1 MATLIPSFKK
11 DNPFESINDN
21 ELIGLTFNDQD
32 GPSNNILWSSSKIV
46 NLIPQGQFQAK
57 QPNAVSGNFAKFGD
71 ENNSG
76 QTIDSGILLDD
87 NADPSS
93 SVIWSSE
100 KIAKIPLPPFQ
111 LKQPDAVSGN
121 ISIFGS
127 DVNLG
132 QVIDSGYSIN
142 DSLPPSSQVIWSSNQ
157 VQSQLLAV
165 SQAKQPNANAGNLA
179 IFGNGVNNGQAIDSG
194 YSIND
199 LSAPSSNVL
208 YSSSKISQ
216 ILPQPQVSF
225 LSGVSPTSTVN
236 PSSNILYVGV
246 DGSSYVWNGSV
257 YNNVFV
263 KSYSKFSSQSPLS
276 IPPGS
281 NIPIPFPIVESSG
294 QSSKGSISISPSG
307 VVTISSSSQASSLY
321 KAKFSGQGLN
331 SGGASIQVSF
341 NFVDQSNQQLGNSS
355 SAFSFSVGGL
365 AINSQCSLEQ
375 YFQVPPL
382 GQLSFSV
389 NIVTK
394 SSDPPVI
401 LGNVGQIDNPYL
413 IVEQVY

>member
-1 MATLIPSFKK
+1 MVIIQNCKLIPK
-11 DNPFESINDN
+11 
-21 ELIGLTFNDQD
+21 
-32 GPSNNILWSSSKIV
+32 
-46 NLIPQGQFQAK
+46 GQFQAK

-100 KIAKIPLPPFQ
+100 KLQKIPLPPFQ
-111 LKQPDAVSGN
+111 LKQPDAISGN

-208 YSSSKISQ
+208 YSSSK
-216 ILPQPQVSF
+216 F
-225 LSGVSPTSTVN
+225 H
-236 PSSNILYVGV
+236 
-246 DGSSYVWNGSV
+246 
-257 YNNVFV
+257 
-263 KSYSKFSSQSPLS
+263 KF
-276 IPPGS
+276 
-281 NIPIPFPIVESSG
+281 
-294 QSSKGSISISPSG
+294 
-307 VVTISSSSQASSLY
+307 
-321 KAKFSGQGLN
+321 
-331 SGGASIQVSF
+331 F
-341 NFVDQSNQQLGNSS
+341 NHKCLF
-355 SAFSFSVGGL
+355 
-365 AINSQCSLEQ
+365 
-375 YFQVPPL
+375 FQVYL
-382 GQLSFSV
+382 LHLQL
-389 NIVTK
+389 
-394 SSDPPVI
+394 I
-401 LGNVGQIDNPYL
+401 LRL
-413 IVEQVY
+413 IFYMLVLMDHLMFGMVLCIIMFL

>member
-1 MATLIPSFKK
+1 MI
-11 DNPFESINDN
+11 N

-46 NLIPQGQFQAK
+46 NLIPKGQFQAK

-111 LKQPDAVSGN
+111 LKQPDAISGN

-179 IFGNGVNNGQAIDSG
+179 IFGNGVNM
-194 YSIND
+194 
-199 LSAPSSNVL
+199 
-208 YSSSKISQ
+208 
-216 ILPQPQVSF
+216 
-225 LSGVSPTSTVN
+225 
-236 PSSNILYVGV
+236 
-246 DGSSYVWNGSV
+246 
-257 YNNVFV
+257 V
-263 KSYSKFSSQSPLS
+263 KLLIQDIQLMICLHLLLMFC
-276 IPPGS
+276 
-281 NIPIPFPIVESSG
+281 
-294 QSSKGSISISPSG
+294 
-307 VVTISSSSQASSLY
+307 
-321 KAKFSGQGLN
+321 
-331 SGGASIQVSF
+331 IQVVKFHKFF
-341 NFVDQSNQQLGNSS
+341 NHKCLF
-355 SAFSFSVGGL
+355 
-365 AINSQCSLEQ
+365 
-375 YFQVPPL
+375 FQVYL
-382 GQLSFSV
+382 LHLQL
-389 NIVTK
+389 
-394 SSDPPVI
+394 I
-401 LGNVGQIDNPYL
+401 LRL
-413 IVEQVY
+413 IFICWC

>member
-1 MATLIPSFKK
+1 M
-11 DNPFESINDN
+11 
-21 ELIGLTFNDQD
+21 
-32 GPSNNILWSSSKIV
+32 ILYHH
-46 NLIPQGQFQAK
+46 
-57 QPNAVSGNFAKFGD
+57 
-71 ENNSG
+71 
-76 QTIDSGILLDD
+76 LL
-87 NADPSS
+87 
-93 SVIWSSE
+93 
-100 KIAKIPLPPFQ
+100 KLF
-111 LKQPDAVSGN
+111 
-121 ISIFGS
+121 
-127 DVNLG
+127 G
-132 QVIDSGYSIN
+132 QVIKSK
-142 DSLPPSSQVIWSSNQ
+142 VTFW
-157 VQSQLLAV
+157 LLV
-165 SQAKQPNANAGNLA
+165 KLNSPMQMLGNLA

-216 ILPQPQVSF
+216 IFQPQVSF

-276 IPPGS
+276 VPPGS

-307 VVTISSSSQASSLY
+307 VVTITSLSQASSLY

-355 SAFSFSVGGL
+355 SAFSVSVGGL
-365 AINSQCSLEQ
+365 AINSQCYLEQ

>member
-46 NLIPQGQFQAK
+46 NLIPKGQFQAK

-111 LKQPDAVSGN
+111 LKQPDAISGN

-208 YSSSKISQ
+208 YSSSK
-216 ILPQPQVSF
+216 F
-225 LSGVSPTSTVN
+225 H
-236 PSSNILYVGV
+236 
-246 DGSSYVWNGSV
+246 
-257 YNNVFV
+257 
-263 KSYSKFSSQSPLS
+263 KF
-276 IPPGS
+276 
-281 NIPIPFPIVESSG
+281 
-294 QSSKGSISISPSG
+294 
-307 VVTISSSSQASSLY
+307 
-321 KAKFSGQGLN
+321 
-331 SGGASIQVSF
+331 F
-341 NFVDQSNQQLGNSS
+341 NHKCLF
-355 SAFSFSVGGL
+355 
-365 AINSQCSLEQ
+365 
-375 YFQVPPL
+375 FQVYL
-382 GQLSFSV
+382 LHLQL
-389 NIVTK
+389 
-394 SSDPPVI
+394 I
-401 LGNVGQIDNPYL
+401 LRL
-413 IVEQVY
+413 IFYMLVLMDHLMFGMVLCIIMFL